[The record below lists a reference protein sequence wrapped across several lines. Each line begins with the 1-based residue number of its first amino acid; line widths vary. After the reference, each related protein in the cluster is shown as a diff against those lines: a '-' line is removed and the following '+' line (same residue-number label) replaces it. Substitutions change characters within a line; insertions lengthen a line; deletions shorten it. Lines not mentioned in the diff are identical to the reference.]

1 MGNILSYN
9 NMEIENP
16 KGLVELKK
24 DDGLND
30 DINILRVTFIT
41 IIFVNETKRGKLY
54 TFLW

>member
-1 MGNILSYN
+1 
-9 NMEIENP
+9 MEIENP

-41 IIFVNETKRGKLY
+41 IIFVNETIITAGDNGYLY
-54 TFLW
+54 VWDDRKIP